1 MNDADWQER
10 TDTWIKNQDE
20 QRIKKEQQR
29 LMNKKNPV
37 KKNMDK
43 FHRPQT
49 HKDKTKYS
57 RKDFTLK
64 ELNATLEKFN
74 ED

>member
-1 MNDADWQER
+1 MNDTDWQER
-10 TDTWIKNQDE
+10 TDAWVKAQHTERRDKE
-20 QRIKKEQQR
+20 KKR
-29 LMNKKNPV
+29 RKKNPV

-49 HKDKTKYS
+49 HRDKTKYL

-64 ELNATLEKFN
+64 ELNATLKEK
-74 ED
+74 EDG